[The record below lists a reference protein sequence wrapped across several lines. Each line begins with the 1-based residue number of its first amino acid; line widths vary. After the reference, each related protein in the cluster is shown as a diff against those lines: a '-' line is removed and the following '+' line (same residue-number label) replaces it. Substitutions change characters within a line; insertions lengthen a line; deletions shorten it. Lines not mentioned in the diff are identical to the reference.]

1 MNAKKRITLTIFIY
15 FYVHLQIKQANMKE
29 NEKSELEQ
37 LRQKV
42 EELTAQNKHLQEANE
57 QLIARNMMLGEKLDI
72 YYEVRSR
79 VQWLKE
85 LVRKHRELVAQ
96 ADLRDDEEL
105 LAVIEAQLEGDNI
118 PLPPEFSVKEV
129 AELVGTTQSRIIDLY
144 KKKTIYHSVDKY
156 LDFLRLMR
164 ALRMLKDNPNYSI
177 EAIAHDAGF
186 NTVRTLNRKI
196 QESLG
201 ITPGVFRD
209 ITNPN

>member
-1 MNAKKRITLTIFIY
+1 MNAKKKITHTIFIY
-15 FYVHLQIKQANMKE
+15 FFVHLQIKQANMKE
-29 NEKSELEQ
+29 NEQSELEQ

>member
-15 FYVHLQIKQANMKE
+15 FFVHLQIKQANMKE
-29 NEKSELEQ
+29 NEQSELEQ
-37 LRQKV
+37 LRQMV

>member
-1 MNAKKRITLTIFIY
+1 MNAKKRITHTIFIY
-15 FYVHLQIKQANMKE
+15 FFVHLQIKQANMKE
-29 NEKSELEQ
+29 NEQSELEQ

>member
-15 FYVHLQIKQANMKE
+15 FFVHLQIKQANMKE
-29 NEKSELEQ
+29 NEQSELEQ

-42 EELTAQNKHLQEANE
+42 EELTMMNEHLRKSNE

>member
-1 MNAKKRITLTIFIY
+1 MNAKKMITLTIFIY
-15 FYVHLQIKQANMKE
+15 FFVHLQIKQANMKE
-29 NEKSELEQ
+29 NEQSELEQ

>member
-1 MNAKKRITLTIFIY
+1 MNAKNMITLTIFIY
-15 FYVHLQIKQANMKE
+15 FFVHLQIKQANMKE
-29 NEKSELEQ
+29 NEQSELEQ

-105 LAVIEAQLEGDNI
+105 LAVIMNFENR
-118 PLPPEFSVKEV
+118 
-129 AELVGTTQSRIIDLY
+129 TY
-144 KKKTIYHSVDKY
+144 
-156 LDFLRLMR
+156 
-164 ALRMLKDNPNYSI
+164 
-177 EAIAHDAGF
+177 
-186 NTVRTLNRKI
+186 VRT
-196 QESLG
+196 
-201 ITPGVFRD
+201 F
-209 ITNPN
+209 

>member
-15 FYVHLQIKQANMKE
+15 FFVHLQIKQANMKE
-29 NEKSELEQ
+29 NEQSELEQ

-85 LVRKHRELVAQ
+85 LVSKHRELVAQ

>member
-15 FYVHLQIKQANMKE
+15 FFVHLQIKQANMKE
-29 NEKSELEQ
+29 NEQSELEQ

-144 KKKTIYHSVDKY
+144 KKKTIYRSVDKY

>member
-1 MNAKKRITLTIFIY
+1 
-15 FYVHLQIKQANMKE
+15 MKE
-29 NEKSELEQ
+29 NEQSELEQ

-42 EELTAQNKHLQEANE
+42 EELTALNKHLQEANQ
-57 QLIARNMMLGEKLDI
+57 QLIARNMMLGEKLDV

-105 LAVIEAQLEGDNI
+105 LALIEAHLEGDNI

-164 ALRMLKDNPNYSI
+164 ALRMLKDHPNYSI

-196 QESLG
+196 QETLG

>member
-1 MNAKKRITLTIFIY
+1 MNAKKMITLTIFIY
-15 FYVHLQIKQANMKE
+15 FFVHLQIKQANMKE
-29 NEKSELEQ
+29 NEQSELEQ

-42 EELTAQNKHLQEANE
+42 EELTVQNKHLQEANE

>member
-1 MNAKKRITLTIFIY
+1 MNAKKRITHTIFIY
-15 FYVHLQIKQANMKE
+15 FFVHLQIKQTNMKE
-29 NEKSELEQ
+29 NEQSELEQ

>member
-1 MNAKKRITLTIFIY
+1 MNAKKRITHTIFIY
-15 FYVHLQIKQANMKE
+15 FFVHLQIKQTNMKE
-29 NEKSELEQ
+29 NEQSELEQ

-85 LVRKHRELVAQ
+85 LVRKHRELVDQ

>member
-1 MNAKKRITLTIFIY
+1 MNAKKMITHTIFIY
-15 FYVHLQIKQANMKE
+15 FFVHLQIKQANMKE
-29 NEKSELEQ
+29 NEQSELEQ

-105 LAVIEAQLEGDNI
+105 LAVIEAQLEGDKI

>member
-1 MNAKKRITLTIFIY
+1 MNAKKRITHTIFIY
-15 FYVHLQIKQANMKE
+15 FFVHLQIKQANMKE
-29 NEKSELEQ
+29 NEQSELEQ

-96 ADLRDDEEL
+96 ADLRDDDEL

>member
-1 MNAKKRITLTIFIY
+1 MNAKKKITHTIFIY
-15 FYVHLQIKQANMKE
+15 FFVHLQIKQANMKE
-29 NEKSELEQ
+29 NEQSELEQ

-85 LVRKHRELVAQ
+85 LVRKHRELIAQ

>member
-15 FYVHLQIKQANMKE
+15 FFVHLQIKQANMKE
-29 NEKSELEQ
+29 NEQSELEQ
-37 LRQKV
+37 LRLKV

>member
-1 MNAKKRITLTIFIY
+1 MNAKKKITHIIFIY
-15 FYVHLQIKQANMKE
+15 FFVHLQIKQANMKE
-29 NEKSELEQ
+29 NEQSELEQ

-85 LVRKHRELVAQ
+85 LVRKHRELVVQ

>member
-1 MNAKKRITLTIFIY
+1 MITHTIFIY
-15 FYVHLQIKQANMKE
+15 FFVHLQIKQANMKE
-29 NEKSELEQ
+29 NEQSELEQ

>member
-1 MNAKKRITLTIFIY
+1 MNAKKMITHIIFIY
-15 FYVHLQIKQANMKE
+15 FFVHLQIKQANMKE

>member
-1 MNAKKRITLTIFIY
+1 
-15 FYVHLQIKQANMKE
+15 MKE
-29 NEKSELEQ
+29 NEQSELEQ

-57 QLIARNMMLGEKLDI
+57 QLIARNMMLGEKLNI

>member
-1 MNAKKRITLTIFIY
+1 MNAKKRITHTIFIY
-15 FYVHLQIKQANMKE
+15 FFVHLQIKQANMKE

>member
-1 MNAKKRITLTIFIY
+1 MITHTIFIY
-15 FYVHLQIKQANMKE
+15 FFVHLQIKQTNMKE
-29 NEKSELEQ
+29 NEQSELEQ

>member
-1 MNAKKRITLTIFIY
+1 MNAKKMITHTIFIY
-15 FYVHLQIKQANMKE
+15 FFVHLQIKQANMKE

-42 EELTAQNKHLQEANE
+42 EELTAKNKHLQEANE

>member
-1 MNAKKRITLTIFIY
+1 
-15 FYVHLQIKQANMKE
+15 MKE
-29 NEKSELEQ
+29 NEQSELEQ

-164 ALRMLKDNPNYSI
+164 ALRMLKD
-177 EAIAHDAGF
+177 
-186 NTVRTLNRKI
+186 
-196 QESLG
+196 
-201 ITPGVFRD
+201 
-209 ITNPN
+209 

>member
-1 MNAKKRITLTIFIY
+1 MNAKKRITHTIFIY
-15 FYVHLQIKQANMKE
+15 FFVHLQIKQANMKE
-29 NEKSELEQ
+29 NEQSELEQ

-105 LAVIEAQLEGDNI
+105 LAVIEAQLEGDKI

>member
-1 MNAKKRITLTIFIY
+1 MNTKKKITHTIFIY
-15 FYVHLQIKQANMKE
+15 FFVHLQIKQANMKE
-29 NEKSELEQ
+29 NEQSELEQ

>member
-1 MNAKKRITLTIFIY
+1 IFIY
-15 FYVHLQIKQANMKE
+15 FFVHLQIKQANMKE
-29 NEKSELEQ
+29 NEQSELEQ

>member
-1 MNAKKRITLTIFIY
+1 MNAKKMITLTIFIY
-15 FYVHLQIKQANMKE
+15 FFVHLQIKQANMKE

-42 EELTAQNKHLQEANE
+42 EELTAKNKHLQEANE

>member
-1 MNAKKRITLTIFIY
+1 
-15 FYVHLQIKQANMKE
+15 MKE
-29 NEKSELEQ
+29 NEQSELEQ

-42 EELTAQNKHLQEANE
+42 EELTALNKHLQEANQ
-57 QLIARNMMLGEKLDI
+57 QLIARNMMLGEKLDV

-105 LAVIEAQLEGDNI
+105 LALIEAHLEGDNI

-164 ALRMLKDNPNYSI
+164 ALRMFKDHPNYSI

-196 QESLG
+196 QETLG

>member
-1 MNAKKRITLTIFIY
+1 MNAKKRITHTIFIY
-15 FYVHLQIKQANMKE
+15 FFVHLQIKQTNMKE

>member
-1 MNAKKRITLTIFIY
+1 MNAKNMITLTIFIY
-15 FYVHLQIKQANMKE
+15 FFVHLQIKQANMKE

>member
-1 MNAKKRITLTIFIY
+1 MNAKKKITHTIFIY
-15 FYVHLQIKQANMKE
+15 FFVHLQIKQTNMKE
-29 NEKSELEQ
+29 NEQSELEQ
-37 LRQKV
+37 LRLKV

>member
-1 MNAKKRITLTIFIY
+1 MNAKKRITHTIFIY
-15 FYVHLQIKQANMKE
+15 FFVHLQIKQANMKE
-29 NEKSELEQ
+29 NEHSELEQ

-209 ITNPN
+209 ITTPN

>member
-1 MNAKKRITLTIFIY
+1 MITLTIFIY
-15 FYVHLQIKQANMKE
+15 FFVHLQIKQANMKE
-29 NEKSELEQ
+29 NEQSELEQ
-37 LRQKV
+37 LRRKV